1 MSEVEFKVV
10 ESNGINIRL
19 AMMGEGPLVIF
30 CHGWPESWYSYR
42 HQLPVVAKAGFKAVA
57 YDVRG
62 YGESDKPHEIEAYT
76 MRNMT
81 DDVVGI
87 IDALGYETAITIGH
101 DWGGPIA
108 LNTAAL
114 NEDRITATGTLSVP
128 FMGRGPMPTLDLW
141 KEIYQDR
148 FFYQLYF
155 QKEGI
160 AEKEFESD
168 LSKALFMTYTNSDGR
183 GMKFNLEKGKSGL
196 VPEKTK
202 DSTFL
207 EGMEVFED
215 FPNLNIGSMEAR
227 ASWVPFFMER
237 LDEEWN
243 WRGAAEAPKVTSLPS
258 NYFHNGRIYVC
269 CEPDEALLPTVMEFV
284 GEDWFMYASD
294 YPHPDSEF
302 PESLEYLR
310 NREDM
315 DDIKKNKIIRE
326 NAIRF
331 YGLDQSA

>member
-1 MSEVEFKVV
+1 
-10 ESNGINIRL
+10 
-19 AMMGEGPLVIF
+19 MGEGPLVIF

-42 HQLPVVAKAGFKAVA
+42 YQLPAVAKAGFKAVA

-160 AEKEFESD
+160 AEEEFESD
-168 LSKALFMTYTNSDGR
+168 LAKALFMTYTNSDGR
-183 GMKFNLEKGKSGL
+183 GMKFNFEKGQSGL

-207 EGMEVFED
+207 EGMEMFED
-215 FPNLNIGSMEAR
+215 FPDWFSKEDLDYFVSQFEISGLRGPFNRYRAQNIDWHEIPELEGKKLKQPAFFVTGTLDPVNFF
-227 ASWVPFFMER
+227 VPSDQTLIDRVGPNYKDLLFA
-237 LDEEWN
+237 EELEGIGHWTQQ
-243 WRGAAEAPKVTSLPS
+243 EAPEEVNNFILNFLEKVS
-258 NYFHNGRIYVC
+258 
-269 CEPDEALLPTVMEFV
+269 
-284 GEDWFMYASD
+284 
-294 YPHPDSEF
+294 
-302 PESLEYLR
+302 
-310 NREDM
+310 
-315 DDIKKNKIIRE
+315 
-326 NAIRF
+326 
-331 YGLDQSA
+331 

>member
-1 MSEVEFKVV
+1 MSEVEFKVI

-42 HQLPVVAKAGFKAVA
+42 HQLPAVAKAGFKAVA

-81 DDVVGI
+81 NDVIGI
-87 IDALGYETAITIGH
+87 IDALGYDTAITIGH

-128 FMGRGPMPTLDLW
+128 FTGRGPMPTLDLW
-141 KEIYQDR
+141 KEIYKDR

-160 AEKEFESD
+160 AEEEFESD
-168 LSKALFMTYTNSDGR
+168 LSKALFITYTNSDGR
-183 GMKFNLEKGKSGL
+183 GMQKNFKKG
-196 VPEKTK
+196 
-202 DSTFL
+202 
-207 EGMEVFED
+207 
-215 FPNLNIGSMEAR
+215 
-227 ASWVPFFMER
+227 
-237 LDEEWN
+237 
-243 WRGAAEAPKVTSLPS
+243 
-258 NYFHNGRIYVC
+258 
-269 CEPDEALLPTVMEFV
+269 
-284 GEDWFMYASD
+284 
-294 YPHPDSEF
+294 
-302 PESLEYLR
+302 
-310 NREDM
+310 
-315 DDIKKNKIIRE
+315 
-326 NAIRF
+326 
-331 YGLDQSA
+331 

>member
-1 MSEVEFKVV
+1 
-10 ESNGINIRL
+10 
-19 AMMGEGPLVIF
+19 MGEGPLVIF

-42 HQLPVVAKAGFKAVA
+42 YQLPAVADAGFKAVA

-62 YGESDKPHEIEAYT
+62 YGESDKPHEIEAYS

-81 DDVVGI
+81 NDVIGI
-87 IDALGYETAITIGH
+87 IDALDYDTAITIGH

-128 FMGRGPMPTLDLW
+128 FNSRGPMPTLDLW
-141 KEIYQDR
+141 KEIYKDR

-160 AEKEFESD
+160 AEEEFESD
-168 LSKALFMTYTNSDGR
+168 LTRALFMTYTNSDGR
-183 GMKFNLEKGKSGL
+183 GMKFNFEKGQSGL

-215 FPNLNIGSMEAR
+215 FPDWFSKEDLDYFVSQFEISGLRGPFNRYRAQNIDWHEIPELEGKILEQPAFFVTGTLDPVNFFVPSDQSLTDRIKPNYKNLLFAEELEGIGH
-227 ASWVPFFMER
+227 WTQQ
-237 LDEEWN
+237 
-243 WRGAAEAPKVTSLPS
+243 EAPEEVNS
-258 NYFHNGRIYVC
+258 FI
-269 CEPDEALLPTVMEFV
+269 
-284 GEDWFMYASD
+284 
-294 YPHPDSEF
+294 
-302 PESLEYLR
+302 
-310 NREDM
+310 
-315 DDIKKNKIIRE
+315 
-326 NAIRF
+326 
-331 YGLDQSA
+331 LDFLKRVS

>member
-1 MSEVEFKVV
+1 MDNVEFKSV

-42 HQLPVVAKAGFKAVA
+42 YQLPAVADAGFKAVA

-81 DDVVGI
+81 NDVVGI
-87 IDALGYETAITIGH
+87 IDALGYDTAITIGH

-114 NEDRITATGTLSVP
+114 NEDRISATGTLSVP
-128 FMGRGPMPTLDLW
+128 FTGRGPMPTLDLW
-141 KEIYQDR
+141 KEIYKDR

-155 QKEGI
+155 QKEGV
-160 AEKEFESD
+160 AEEEFESD
-168 LSKALFMTYTNSDGR
+168 LSRALFMTYTNSDGR
-183 GMKFNLEKGKSGL
+183 GMKFNFEKSQSGS

-207 EGMEVFED
+207 EGMEMFED
-215 FPNLNIGSMEAR
+215 FPNWFTKEDLDYFVSQFEISGLRGPFNRYRAQNIDWHEIPELEGKILEQPAFFITGTLDPVNFF
-227 ASWVPFFMER
+227 VPSDQSLTDRIKPNYKNLLFA
-237 LDEEWN
+237 EELEGIGHWTQQ
-243 WRGAAEAPKVTSLPS
+243 EAPEEVNNFILNFLEKVS
-258 NYFHNGRIYVC
+258 
-269 CEPDEALLPTVMEFV
+269 
-284 GEDWFMYASD
+284 
-294 YPHPDSEF
+294 
-302 PESLEYLR
+302 
-310 NREDM
+310 
-315 DDIKKNKIIRE
+315 
-326 NAIRF
+326 
-331 YGLDQSA
+331 

>member
-1 MSEVEFKVV
+1 
-10 ESNGINIRL
+10 
-19 AMMGEGPLVIF
+19 MGEGPLVIF

-42 HQLPVVAKAGFKAVA
+42 HQLPAVAKAGFKAVA

-160 AEKEFESD
+160 AEEEFESD
-168 LSKALFMTYTNSDGR
+168 LAKALFMTYTNSDGR
-183 GMKFNLEKGKSGL
+183 GMKFNFEKGQSGL

-202 DSTFL
+202 DSAFL
-207 EGMEVFED
+207 EGMEMFED
-215 FPNLNIGSMEAR
+215 FPDWFSKEDLDYFVSQFEISGLRGPFNRYRAQNIDWHEIPELEGKILEQPAFFVTGTLDPVNFFVPSDQSLTDRIKPNYKNLLFAEELEGIGH
-227 ASWVPFFMER
+227 WTQQ
-237 LDEEWN
+237 
-243 WRGAAEAPKVTSLPS
+243 EAPEEVNNFILNFLEKVS
-258 NYFHNGRIYVC
+258 
-269 CEPDEALLPTVMEFV
+269 
-284 GEDWFMYASD
+284 
-294 YPHPDSEF
+294 
-302 PESLEYLR
+302 
-310 NREDM
+310 
-315 DDIKKNKIIRE
+315 
-326 NAIRF
+326 
-331 YGLDQSA
+331 

>member
-1 MSEVEFKVV
+1 MENIEFKIV

-42 HQLPVVAKAGFKAVA
+42 HQLPAVADAGFKAVA

-62 YGESDKPHEIEAYT
+62 YGESDKPYEVEAYT

-81 DDVVGI
+81 NDVIGI
-87 IDALGYETAITIGH
+87 IDALGYDTAITIGH

-128 FMGRGPMPTLDLW
+128 FTGRGPMPTLDLW
-141 KEIYQDR
+141 KEIYKDR

-160 AEKEFESD
+160 AEEEFESD
-168 LSKALFMTYTNSDGR
+168 LSKSLFMTYTNSDGR
-183 GMKFNLEKGKSGL
+183 GMKFNFEKGQSDL
-196 VPEKTK
+196 VKEKTK

-207 EGMEVFED
+207 EGMEIFKD
-215 FPNLNIGSMEAR
+215 FPNWFTKEDLDYFVSQFEMSGLRGPFNRYRAQNIDWHEIPELEGKILEQPAFFVTGTLDPVNFF
-227 ASWVPFFMER
+227 VPTDQSLTER
-237 LDEEWN
+237 IKPNYKNLLFAEELEGIGHWTQQ
-243 WRGAAEAPKVTSLPS
+243 EAPEEVNNFILNFLEKVS
-258 NYFHNGRIYVC
+258 
-269 CEPDEALLPTVMEFV
+269 
-284 GEDWFMYASD
+284 
-294 YPHPDSEF
+294 
-302 PESLEYLR
+302 
-310 NREDM
+310 
-315 DDIKKNKIIRE
+315 
-326 NAIRF
+326 
-331 YGLDQSA
+331 

>member
-42 HQLPVVAKAGFKAVA
+42 HQLPAVAKAGFKAVA

-62 YGESDKPHEIEAYT
+62 YGESDKPHEIEAYS

-81 DDVVGI
+81 NDVIGI
-87 IDALGYETAITIGH
+87 IDALDYDTAITIGH

-160 AEKEFESD
+160 AEEEFESD
-168 LSKALFMTYTNSDGR
+168 LAKALFMTYTNSDGR
-183 GMKFNLEKGKSGL
+183 GMKFNFEKGQSGL

-207 EGMEVFED
+207 EGMEMFED
-215 FPNLNIGSMEAR
+215 FPDWFSKEDLDYFVSQFEISGLRGPFNRYRSQNIYWHEMPELEVKILEQPAFFVTGTLDPVNFFVPSDQSLTDRIKPNYKNLLFTEELEGIGH
-227 ASWVPFFMER
+227 WTQQ
-237 LDEEWN
+237 
-243 WRGAAEAPKVTSLPS
+243 EAPEEVNTMILRFLEEVS
-258 NYFHNGRIYVC
+258 N
-269 CEPDEALLPTVMEFV
+269 L
-284 GEDWFMYASD
+284 S
-294 YPHPDSEF
+294 
-302 PESLEYLR
+302 
-310 NREDM
+310 
-315 DDIKKNKIIRE
+315 
-326 NAIRF
+326 
-331 YGLDQSA
+331 

>member
-1 MSEVEFKVV
+1 MENVEFKIV

-42 HQLPVVAKAGFKAVA
+42 YQLPAVADAGFKAVA

-81 DDVVGI
+81 NDVVGI
-87 IDALGYETAITIGH
+87 IDALGYDTAITIGH

-114 NEDRITATGTLSVP
+114 NEDRISATGTLSVP
-128 FMGRGPMPTLDLW
+128 FTGRGPMPTLDLW
-141 KEIYQDR
+141 KEIYKDR

-155 QKEGI
+155 QKEGV
-160 AEKEFESD
+160 AEEEFESD
-168 LSKALFMTYTNSDGR
+168 LSRALFMTYTNSDGR
-183 GMKFNLEKGKSGL
+183 GMKFNFEKSQSGS

-207 EGMEVFED
+207 EGMEMFED
-215 FPNLNIGSMEAR
+215 FPNWFTKEDLDYFVSQFEISGLRGPFNRYRAQNIDWHEIPELEGKILEQPAFFVTGTLDPVNFF
-227 ASWVPFFMER
+227 VPSDQSLTDRIKPNYKNLLFV
-237 LDEEWN
+237 EELEGIGHWTQQ
-243 WRGAAEAPKVTSLPS
+243 EAPQEVNSFIIDFLNKVS
-258 NYFHNGRIYVC
+258 
-269 CEPDEALLPTVMEFV
+269 
-284 GEDWFMYASD
+284 
-294 YPHPDSEF
+294 
-302 PESLEYLR
+302 
-310 NREDM
+310 
-315 DDIKKNKIIRE
+315 
-326 NAIRF
+326 
-331 YGLDQSA
+331 

>member
-1 MSEVEFKVV
+1 MSEVEFKLV

-42 HQLPVVAKAGFKAVA
+42 YQLPAVADAGFKAVA

-81 DDVVGI
+81 NDVVGI
-87 IDALGYETAITIGH
+87 IDALGYDTAITIGH

-114 NEDRITATGTLSVP
+114 NEDRISATGTLSVP

-141 KEIYQDR
+141 KEIYKDR

-160 AEKEFESD
+160 AEEEFESD
-168 LSKALFMTYTNSDGR
+168 LAKALFMTYTNSDGR
-183 GMKFNLEKGKSGL
+183 GMKFNFEKGQSGL

-207 EGMEVFED
+207 EGMEMFED
-215 FPNLNIGSMEAR
+215 FPDWFSKEDLDYFVSQFEISGLRGPFNRYRAQNIDWHEIPELEGKILEQPAFFVTGTLDPVNFFVPSDQSLTDRIKPNYKNLLFAEELEGIGH
-227 ASWVPFFMER
+227 WTQQ
-237 LDEEWN
+237 
-243 WRGAAEAPKVTSLPS
+243 EAPDEVNSFILDFLNKV
-258 NYFHNGRIYVC
+258 
-269 CEPDEALLPTVMEFV
+269 
-284 GEDWFMYASD
+284 
-294 YPHPDSEF
+294 
-302 PESLEYLR
+302 
-310 NREDM
+310 
-315 DDIKKNKIIRE
+315 
-326 NAIRF
+326 
-331 YGLDQSA
+331 

>member
-1 MSEVEFKVV
+1 MSEVESKVV

-19 AMMGEGPLVIF
+19 AVMGEGPLVIF

-62 YGESDKPHEIEAYT
+62 YGESDKPHEIEAYS

-81 DDVVGI
+81 NDVIGI
-87 IDALGYETAITIGH
+87 IDALDYDTAITIGH

-128 FMGRGPMPTLDLW
+128 FNSRGPMPTLDLW
-141 KEIYQDR
+141 KEIYKDR

-160 AEKEFESD
+160 AEEEFESD
-168 LSKALFMTYTNSDGR
+168 LTRALFMTYTNSDGR
-183 GMKFNLEKGKSGL
+183 GMKFNFEKGQSGL

-215 FPNLNIGSMEAR
+215 FPDWFSKEDLDYFVSQFEISGLRGPFNRYRAQNIDWHEIPELEGKILEQPAFFVTGTLDPVNFFVPSDQSLTDRIKPNYKNLLFAEELEGIGH
-227 ASWVPFFMER
+227 WTQQ
-237 LDEEWN
+237 
-243 WRGAAEAPKVTSLPS
+243 EAPDEVNSFILDFLNKV
-258 NYFHNGRIYVC
+258 
-269 CEPDEALLPTVMEFV
+269 
-284 GEDWFMYASD
+284 
-294 YPHPDSEF
+294 
-302 PESLEYLR
+302 
-310 NREDM
+310 
-315 DDIKKNKIIRE
+315 
-326 NAIRF
+326 
-331 YGLDQSA
+331 

>member
-1 MSEVEFKVV
+1 MKEIEFKFV

-62 YGESDKPHEIEAYT
+62 YGESDKPHEVDAYS

-81 DDVVGI
+81 NDVIGI

-108 LNTAAL
+108 LNSAAL

-128 FMGRGPMPTLDLW
+128 FTGRGPMPTLDLW
-141 KEIYQDR
+141 KEIYKDR

-160 AEKEFESD
+160 AEEEFESD
-168 LSKALFMTYTNSDGR
+168 LSKALYITYTNSDGR
-183 GMKFNLEKGKSGL
+183 GMKKNFEKGQSGL
-196 VPEKTK
+196 VPEKNK

-215 FPNLNIGSMEAR
+215 FPDWFSKEDLDYFVSQFEISGLRGPFNRYRAQNIDWHEMPELEGKILDQPAFFVTGTLDPVNFFVPSDQTLIDRIGPNYKNLLFAEELEGIGH
-227 ASWVPFFMER
+227 WTQQ
-237 LDEEWN
+237 
-243 WRGAAEAPKVTSLPS
+243 EAPEEVNSFILDFLKKV
-258 NYFHNGRIYVC
+258 N
-269 CEPDEALLPTVMEFV
+269 
-284 GEDWFMYASD
+284 
-294 YPHPDSEF
+294 
-302 PESLEYLR
+302 
-310 NREDM
+310 
-315 DDIKKNKIIRE
+315 
-326 NAIRF
+326 
-331 YGLDQSA
+331 

>member
-1 MSEVEFKVV
+1 MKEIEFKFV

-62 YGESDKPHEIEAYT
+62 YGESDKPHEVDAYS

-81 DDVVGI
+81 NDVIGI

-108 LNTAAL
+108 LNSAAL

-128 FMGRGPMPTLDLW
+128 FTGRGPMPTLDLW
-141 KEIYQDR
+141 KEIYKDR

-160 AEKEFESD
+160 AEEEFESD
-168 LSKALFMTYTNSDGR
+168 LSKALYITYTNSDGR
-183 GMKFNLEKGKSGL
+183 GMKKNFEKGQSGL
-196 VPEKTK
+196 VPEKNK

-215 FPNLNIGSMEAR
+215 FPDWFSKEDLDYFVSQFEISGLRGPFNRYRAQNIDWHEIPELEGKILDQPAFFVTGTLDPVNFFVPSDQTLIDRIGPNYKNLLFAEELEGIGH
-227 ASWVPFFMER
+227 WTQQ
-237 LDEEWN
+237 
-243 WRGAAEAPKVTSLPS
+243 EAPEEVNSFILDFLKKV
-258 NYFHNGRIYVC
+258 N
-269 CEPDEALLPTVMEFV
+269 
-284 GEDWFMYASD
+284 
-294 YPHPDSEF
+294 
-302 PESLEYLR
+302 
-310 NREDM
+310 
-315 DDIKKNKIIRE
+315 
-326 NAIRF
+326 
-331 YGLDQSA
+331 

>member
-1 MSEVEFKVV
+1 MSEVEFKII

-42 HQLPVVAKAGFKAVA
+42 HQLPAVAKAGFKAVA

-62 YGESDKPHEIEAYT
+62 YGESDKPHEIEAYS

-81 DDVVGI
+81 NDVIGI
-87 IDALGYETAITIGH
+87 IDALGYDTAITIGH

-141 KEIYQDR
+141 KEIYQDH

-160 AEKEFESD
+160 AEKEFESN
-168 LSKALFMTYTNSDGR
+168 LSKALFITYTNSDGR
-183 GMKFNLEKGKSGL
+183 GMKFNFEKGQSGL
-196 VPEKTK
+196 IPQKTK

-215 FPNLNIGSMEAR
+215 FPDWFSKEDLEYFVSQFEISGLRGPFNRYRAQNIDWHEIPELEGKILQQPAFFVTGTLDPVNFF
-227 ASWVPFFMER
+227 VPSDQTLIDRIGPNYKDLLFA
-237 LDEEWN
+237 EELEGIGHWTQQ
-243 WRGAAEAPKVTSLPS
+243 EAPEEVNNFILNFLEKVS
-258 NYFHNGRIYVC
+258 
-269 CEPDEALLPTVMEFV
+269 
-284 GEDWFMYASD
+284 
-294 YPHPDSEF
+294 
-302 PESLEYLR
+302 
-310 NREDM
+310 
-315 DDIKKNKIIRE
+315 
-326 NAIRF
+326 
-331 YGLDQSA
+331 

>member
-1 MSEVEFKVV
+1 MENVEFKIV

-42 HQLPVVAKAGFKAVA
+42 YQLPAVADAGFKAVA

-81 DDVVGI
+81 NDVVGI
-87 IDALGYETAITIGH
+87 IDALGYDTAITIGH

-114 NEDRITATGTLSVP
+114 NEDRISATGTLSVP
-128 FMGRGPMPTLDLW
+128 FTGRGPMPTLDLW
-141 KEIYQDR
+141 KEIYKDR

-155 QKEGI
+155 QKEGV
-160 AEKEFESD
+160 AEEEFESD
-168 LSKALFMTYTNSDGR
+168 LSRSLFMTYTNSDGR
-183 GMKFNLEKGKSGL
+183 GMKFNFEKSQSGS

-207 EGMEVFED
+207 EGMEMFED
-215 FPNLNIGSMEAR
+215 FPNWFTKEDLDYFVSQFEISGLRGPFNRYRAQNIDWHEIPELEGKILEQPAFFITGTLDPVNFF
-227 ASWVPFFMER
+227 VPSDQSLTDRIKPNYKNLLFA
-237 LDEEWN
+237 EELEGIGHWTQQ
-243 WRGAAEAPKVTSLPS
+243 EAPEEVNSFITDFL
-258 NYFHNGRIYVC
+258 
-269 CEPDEALLPTVMEFV
+269 
-284 GEDWFMYASD
+284 
-294 YPHPDSEF
+294 
-302 PESLEYLR
+302 
-310 NREDM
+310 NRV
-315 DDIKKNKIIRE
+315 
-326 NAIRF
+326 
-331 YGLDQSA
+331 S

>member
-1 MSEVEFKVV
+1 MENIDFKIV

-42 HQLPVVAKAGFKAVA
+42 HQLPAVADAGFKAVA

-62 YGESDKPHEIEAYT
+62 YGESDKPYEVEAYT

-81 DDVVGI
+81 NDVIGI
-87 IDALGYETAITIGH
+87 IDALGYDTAITIGH

-128 FMGRGPMPTLDLW
+128 FTGRGPMPTLDLW
-141 KEIYQDR
+141 KEIYKDR

-160 AEKEFESD
+160 AEEEFESD
-168 LSKALFMTYTNSDGR
+168 LSKSLFMTYTNSDGR
-183 GMKFNLEKGKSGL
+183 GMKFNFEKGQSGL
-196 VPEKTK
+196 VTEKTK

-207 EGMEVFED
+207 EGMEMFKD
-215 FPNLNIGSMEAR
+215 FPNWFTKEDLDYFVSQFEMSGLRGPFNRYRAQNIDWHEIPELQGKILEQPAFFVTGTLDPVNFF
-227 ASWVPFFMER
+227 VPTDQSLTER
-237 LDEEWN
+237 IKPNYKNLLFAEELEGIGHWTQQ
-243 WRGAAEAPKVTSLPS
+243 EAPEEVNNFILNFLEKVS
-258 NYFHNGRIYVC
+258 
-269 CEPDEALLPTVMEFV
+269 
-284 GEDWFMYASD
+284 
-294 YPHPDSEF
+294 
-302 PESLEYLR
+302 
-310 NREDM
+310 
-315 DDIKKNKIIRE
+315 
-326 NAIRF
+326 
-331 YGLDQSA
+331 

>member
-42 HQLPVVAKAGFKAVA
+42 HQLPAVAKAGFKAVA

-62 YGESDKPHEIEAYT
+62 YGESDKPHEIESYT

-81 DDVVGI
+81 NDVVGI

-155 QKEGI
+155 QKEGV

-168 LSKALFMTYTNSDGR
+168 LSRALFMTYTNSDGR
-183 GMKFNLEKGKSGL
+183 GMKFNFEKGQSGL
-196 VPEKTK
+196 IPEKTK

-215 FPNLNIGSMEAR
+215 FPNWFSKEDLEYFVSQFEISGLRGPFNRYRAQNIDWHEIPELEGKILQQPAFFITGTLDPVNFF
-227 ASWVPFFMER
+227 VPSDQSLIDRIGPNYNNLMFA
-237 LDEEWN
+237 EELEGIGHWTQQ
-243 WRGAAEAPKVTSLPS
+243 EAPEEVNKL
-258 NYFHNGRIYVC
+258 I
-269 CEPDEALLPTVMEFV
+269 
-284 GEDWFMYASD
+284 
-294 YPHPDSEF
+294 
-302 PESLEYLR
+302 LR
-310 NREDM
+310 FL
-315 DDIKKNKIIRE
+315 KQ
-326 NAIRF
+326 A
-331 YGLDQSA
+331 

>member
-1 MSEVEFKVV
+1 MENVEFKIV

-42 HQLPVVAKAGFKAVA
+42 YQLPAIADAGFKAVA

-81 DDVVGI
+81 NDVVGI
-87 IDALGYETAITIGH
+87 IDALGYDTAITIGH

-114 NEDRITATGTLSVP
+114 NEDRISATGTLSVP

-141 KEIYQDR
+141 KEIYKDR

-155 QKEGI
+155 QKEGV
-160 AEKEFESD
+160 AEEEFESD
-168 LSKALFMTYTNSDGR
+168 LSRALFMTYTNSDGR
-183 GMKFNLEKGKSGL
+183 GMKFNFEKGQSGL

-207 EGMEVFED
+207 EGMEMFED
-215 FPNLNIGSMEAR
+215 FPNWFTKEDLDYFVSQFEISGLRGPFNRYRAQNIDWHEIPELEGKILEQPAFFVTGTLDPVNFF
-227 ASWVPFFMER
+227 VPSDQSLTDRIKPNYKNLLFA
-237 LDEEWN
+237 EELEGIGHWTQQ
-243 WRGAAEAPKVTSLPS
+243 EAPEKVNS
-258 NYFHNGRIYVC
+258 FI
-269 CEPDEALLPTVMEFV
+269 
-284 GEDWFMYASD
+284 
-294 YPHPDSEF
+294 
-302 PESLEYLR
+302 
-310 NREDM
+310 
-315 DDIKKNKIIRE
+315 
-326 NAIRF
+326 
-331 YGLDQSA
+331 LDFLKRVS

>member
-1 MSEVEFKVV
+1 MENVEFKIV

-42 HQLPVVAKAGFKAVA
+42 YQLPAVADAGFKAVA

-81 DDVVGI
+81 NDVVGI
-87 IDALGYETAITIGH
+87 IDALGYDTAITIGH

-114 NEDRITATGTLSVP
+114 NEDRISATGTLSVP
-128 FMGRGPMPTLDLW
+128 FTGRGPMPTLDLW
-141 KEIYQDR
+141 KEIYKDS

-155 QKEGI
+155 QKEGV
-160 AEKEFESD
+160 AEEEFESD
-168 LSKALFMTYTNSDGR
+168 LSRALFMTYTNSDGR
-183 GMKFNLEKGKSGL
+183 GMKFNFEKSQSGS

-207 EGMEVFED
+207 EGMEMFED
-215 FPNLNIGSMEAR
+215 FPNWFTKEDLDYFVSQFEISGLRGPFNRYRAQNIDWHEIPELEGKILEQPAFLITGTLDPVNFF
-227 ASWVPFFMER
+227 VPSDQSLTDRIKPNYKNLLFA
-237 LDEEWN
+237 EELEGIGHWTQQ
-243 WRGAAEAPKVTSLPS
+243 EAPEEVNSFIIDFL
-258 NYFHNGRIYVC
+258 
-269 CEPDEALLPTVMEFV
+269 
-284 GEDWFMYASD
+284 
-294 YPHPDSEF
+294 
-302 PESLEYLR
+302 
-310 NREDM
+310 NRV
-315 DDIKKNKIIRE
+315 
-326 NAIRF
+326 
-331 YGLDQSA
+331 S

>member
-1 MSEVEFKVV
+1 MENIEFKIV

-42 HQLPVVAKAGFKAVA
+42 HQLPAVADAGFKAVA

-62 YGESDKPHEIEAYT
+62 YGESDKPYEVEAYT

-81 DDVVGI
+81 NDVIGI
-87 IDALGYETAITIGH
+87 IDALGYDTAITIGH

-128 FMGRGPMPTLDLW
+128 FTGRGPMPTLDLW
-141 KEIYQDR
+141 KEIYKDR

-160 AEKEFESD
+160 AEEEFESD
-168 LSKALFMTYTNSDGR
+168 LSKSLFMTYTNSDGR
-183 GMKFNLEKGKSGL
+183 GMKFNFEKGQSGL
-196 VPEKTK
+196 VTEKTK

-207 EGMEVFED
+207 EGMEIFKD
-215 FPNLNIGSMEAR
+215 FPNWFTKEDLDYFVSQFEMSGLRGPFNRYRAQNIDWHEIPELEGKILEQPAFFVTGTLDPVNFF
-227 ASWVPFFMER
+227 VPTDQSLTER
-237 LDEEWN
+237 IKPNYKNLLFAEELEGIGHWTQQ
-243 WRGAAEAPKVTSLPS
+243 EAPEEVNNFILNFLEKVS
-258 NYFHNGRIYVC
+258 
-269 CEPDEALLPTVMEFV
+269 
-284 GEDWFMYASD
+284 
-294 YPHPDSEF
+294 
-302 PESLEYLR
+302 
-310 NREDM
+310 
-315 DDIKKNKIIRE
+315 
-326 NAIRF
+326 
-331 YGLDQSA
+331 

>member
-1 MSEVEFKVV
+1 MENVEFKIV

-42 HQLPVVAKAGFKAVA
+42 YQLPAVADAGFKAVA

-81 DDVVGI
+81 NDVVGI
-87 IDALGYETAITIGH
+87 IDALGYDTAITIGH

-114 NEDRITATGTLSVP
+114 NEDRISATGTLSVP
-128 FMGRGPMPTLDLW
+128 FTGRGPMPTLDLW
-141 KEIYQDR
+141 KEIYKDR

-155 QKEGI
+155 QKEGV
-160 AEKEFESD
+160 AEEEFESD
-168 LSKALFMTYTNSDGR
+168 LSRSLFMTYTNSDGR
-183 GMKFNLEKGKSGL
+183 GMKFNFEKSQSGS

-207 EGMEVFED
+207 EGMEMFED
-215 FPNLNIGSMEAR
+215 FPNWFTKEDLDYFVSQFEISGLRGPFNRYRAQNIDWHEIPELEGKMLEQPAFFITGTLDPVNFF
-227 ASWVPFFMER
+227 VPSDQSLTDRIKPNYKNLLFA
-237 LDEEWN
+237 EELEGIGHWTQQ
-243 WRGAAEAPKVTSLPS
+243 EAPEEVNSFIIDFL
-258 NYFHNGRIYVC
+258 
-269 CEPDEALLPTVMEFV
+269 
-284 GEDWFMYASD
+284 
-294 YPHPDSEF
+294 
-302 PESLEYLR
+302 
-310 NREDM
+310 NRV
-315 DDIKKNKIIRE
+315 
-326 NAIRF
+326 
-331 YGLDQSA
+331 S

>member
-1 MSEVEFKVV
+1 MSEVEFKII

-42 HQLPVVAKAGFKAVA
+42 HQLPAVAKAGFKAVA

-62 YGESDKPHEIEAYT
+62 YGESDKPHEIEAYS

-81 DDVVGI
+81 NDVIGI
-87 IDALGYETAITIGH
+87 IDALGYDTAITIGH

-160 AEKEFESD
+160 AEKEFESN
-168 LSKALFMTYTNSDGR
+168 LSKALFITYTNSDGR
-183 GMKFNLEKGKSGL
+183 GMKFNFEKGQSGL
-196 VPEKTK
+196 IPQKTK

-215 FPNLNIGSMEAR
+215 FPDWFSKEDLEYFVSQFEISGLRGPFNRYRAQNIDWHEIPELEGKILEQPAFFVTGTLDPVNFFVPSDQALIDRIGPNYNNLLFAEELEDIGH
-227 ASWVPFFMER
+227 WTQQ
-237 LDEEWN
+237 
-243 WRGAAEAPKVTSLPS
+243 EAPEEVNSFILNFLKEVS
-258 NYFHNGRIYVC
+258 
-269 CEPDEALLPTVMEFV
+269 
-284 GEDWFMYASD
+284 
-294 YPHPDSEF
+294 
-302 PESLEYLR
+302 
-310 NREDM
+310 
-315 DDIKKNKIIRE
+315 
-326 NAIRF
+326 
-331 YGLDQSA
+331 